1 MPCNAFPIS
10 RIQMLPFL
18 FELHSDITIVIRGG
32 FILIWSLCWL
42 FALSKWIGRVETYE
56 GCIRWCSAVTM
67 ADVITVGMQCLSRR
81 VQNNECG
88 TKSYT
93 RKKKKKGSEHTLCYH
108 NQDHMSF
115 VIQLSWHYHIMD
127 DSEVQCGGAENIPSK
142 TIIERWKT
150 KIWQGSHSRS
160 IPGSML
166 QFVKRTALAL
176 KRYWKKKAQ
185 QRLFIPKRL
194 KQAKSPRNYF
204 YRSAAEQ
211 IFPSFLEPSWY
222 WG

>member
-56 GCIRWCSAVTM
+56 GCIRWCSAVTV

-93 RKKKKKGSEHTLCYH
+93 RKKKKKGQWTCPLLSQPGPHVFCDSAVLTLSHYGWQWSAVWRSRKYTFKDH
-108 NQDHMSF
+108 NRKMENKDMTGFSQPIH
-115 VIQLSWHYHIMD
+115 SWINAAICQTN
-127 DSEVQCGGAENIPSK
+127 SLGTE
-142 TIIERWKT
+142 T
-150 KIWQGSHSRS
+150 
-160 IPGSML
+160 L
-166 QFVKRTALAL
+166 L
-176 KRYWKKKAQ
+176 KKKSSTKALYSQ
-185 QRLFIPKRL
+185 ETKT
-194 KQAKSPRNYF
+194 
-204 YRSAAEQ
+204 
-211 IFPSFLEPSWY
+211 
-222 WG
+222 G